1 MSRAKTTY
9 EDAFSGRTRAI
20 LLTLTHIFLDSGL
33 DIRSK
38 HMFGHKA
45 FLLNGHIF
53 MLVGEWARDED
64 KKAGLVKMGERGQVD
79 STVIVIPPD
88 EALARSIRKTYGGLY
103 FAPSGSRLK
112 FWISLSGLWLTDEE
126 SILPLV
132 QQLLDVYSAM
142 PEKSRERPGRRI

>member
-1 MSRAKTTY
+1 MSRAKIPY
-9 EDAFSGRTRAI
+9 EEAFSGRTRAI

-45 FLLNGHIF
+45 FLLNGHVF
-53 MLVGEWARDED
+53 MLVGEWVRDED
-64 KKAGLVKMGERGQVD
+64 KKAGIVKMGERGQAE

-88 EALARSIRKTYGGLY
+88 EVTARGILKTYGGLY

-112 FWISLSGLWLTDEE
+112 FWISLSGLWLAEE
-126 SILPLV
+126 EKILPLV
-132 QQLLDVYSAM
+132 QRLLDVYSAM
-142 PEKSRERPGRRI
+142 PEKTRERPGRRI